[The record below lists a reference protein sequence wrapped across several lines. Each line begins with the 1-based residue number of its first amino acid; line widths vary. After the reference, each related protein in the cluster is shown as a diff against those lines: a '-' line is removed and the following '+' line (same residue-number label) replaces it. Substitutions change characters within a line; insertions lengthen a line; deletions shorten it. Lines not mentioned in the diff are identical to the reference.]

1 MIKAIY
7 ARDFRM
13 IEIFP
18 CYFRSASVTKRTC
31 ECVIVTPGCTR
42 QHKMIAK

>member
-31 ECVIVTPGCTR
+31 ECVIVISPDVLRGSIR
-42 QHKMIAK
+42 